1 MGPKGCLF
9 LSAVVAVVSADGEQP
24 GRPPGMLP
32 GGRRKSTPIWHPT
45 PEPLPVS
52 VNGSEWRELDWQEGQ
67 AAALGSAVEHSPML
81 CRPPG
86 RLPGMPP
93 GGRQKSAPIWYPTPE
108 PLPVPVNGS
117 EWRELDWQ
125 EPGARLTISANA

>member
-1 MGPKGCLF
+1 MGRKGCLF
-9 LSAVVAVVSADGEQP
+9 LVAVVAVVSADGEQP

-67 AAALGSAVEHSPML
+67 AVALGGAVECSPML

-86 RLPGMPP
+86 RLPGMLP
-93 GGRQKSAPIWYPTPE
+93 GGRRKGAPRRLNAFMAAIVIVRSTR
-108 PLPVPVNGS
+108 S
-117 EWRELDWQ
+117 F
-125 EPGARLTISANA
+125 GAKAALVAA